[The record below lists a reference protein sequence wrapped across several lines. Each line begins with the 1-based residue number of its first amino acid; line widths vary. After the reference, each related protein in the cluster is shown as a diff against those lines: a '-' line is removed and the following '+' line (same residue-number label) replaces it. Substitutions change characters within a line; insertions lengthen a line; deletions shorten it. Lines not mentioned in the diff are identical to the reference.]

1 MTLNRAITEL
11 AGLKARLAKAEIERD
26 TWRAAH
32 RQENYLEACSM
43 VDALEMQIAE
53 VEGAARA
60 AAASAPTPAELC
72 ISFNGRSYGYRGYRY
87 DRFTDAIDYAR
98 LDRSRPFGDV
108 ALDGGAL
115 LEPVPLPSAAEV
127 VLMRSLGIT
136 FAGGVFHWREYRYDR
151 LADAVAYARRDE
163 SLN

>member
-1 MTLNRAITEL
+1 MSLNRAITEL

-53 VEGAARA
+53 AEGAARA
-60 AAASAPTPAELC
+60 AAASAPTTAEP
-72 ISFNGRSYGYRGYRY
+72 RY
-87 DRFTDAIDYAR
+87 DRFTDAVDYAR
-98 LDRSRPFGDV
+98 LDRSRPFGDLGV
-108 ALDGGAL
+108 DDSALP
-115 LEPVPLPSAAEV
+115 EPVPLPSPAEV

-151 LADAVAYARRDE
+151 LADALAYARRDE